1 MGFNFGAFAAGF
13 ATQAQKIEEE
23 SAKMG
28 MDLIKEAIE
37 DFREESKDWKDK
49 YNTELKDWELL
60 AGRIRDMVGDDAKA
74 IAVLRKGKPYA
85 SDWAKTAVDVA
96 KARGHDSP
104 ADLVDFGEATLPK
117 NIDVM
122 DWVRSGAP
130 DMSLEAK
137 PVLDKGMF
145 EQMKTGVF
153 KRQIYPEGMG
163 RIDRTEQTYLDT
175 PDSIRKDVIPEA
187 TFTDIYSTIEVPGQR
202 SGPQTKSLRT
212 QVVAQLAQGV
222 PALAGLTFDI
232 NTGSPIYTDAQ
243 APAVRVVNRHADAVM
258 SMAERQIKLQR
269 SKGLDQQEALT
280 DTEILNITRNFM
292 SGDFE
297 FPEFEDTKE
306 QIKNFYTISD
316 ALEEPNPQLTGGNQ
330 GGNQQ
335 QQQPQQTGGTIK
347 SVTSQIANDP
357 SVANLVTLPSN
368 WQSMGLPKGKGAR
381 RQAIAQALIKLG
393 VDPTV
398 ADQYSQTV
406 TLN

>member
-37 DFREESKDWKDK
+37 DFREESKDWKDN

-163 RIDRTEQTYLDT
+163 RIDRTEETYLDI
-175 PDSIRKDVIPEA
+175 PVGIRKDVIPEA
-187 TFTDIYSTIEVPGQR
+187 KFTDIYSTVEVPGKFSSTEEERYRKAVLATLASRSSKVGGVSFDTFGNPIYKIDNAEAVANIEKDADRIMERIINMRSSAGSIESAPSVNDARDIARQFAMSDVSNLAERYDLGRGQQPPPDDDQQGNQQERRRNQGPEAVNYLTPEIENSEEFQR
-202 SGPQTKSLRT
+202 LVNPSDTAPKMATYERRIKLRDY
-212 QVVAQLAQGV
+212 LISQGV
-222 PALAGLTFDI
+222 PKATAT
-232 NTGSPIYTDAQ
+232 SY
-243 APAVRVVNRHADAVM
+243 V
-258 SMAERQIKLQR
+258 
-269 SKGLDQQEALT
+269 LDL
-280 DTEILNITRNFM
+280 I
-292 SGDFE
+292 
-297 FPEFEDTKE
+297 
-306 QIKNFYTISD
+306 
-316 ALEEPNPQLTGGNQ
+316 
-330 GGNQQ
+330 
-335 QQQPQQTGGTIK
+335 
-347 SVTSQIANDP
+347 
-357 SVANLVTLPSN
+357 PSN
-368 WQSMGLPKGKGAR
+368 TNQ
-381 RQAIAQALIKLG
+381 
-393 VDPTV
+393 
-398 ADQYSQTV
+398 
-406 TLN
+406 

>member
-1 MGFNFGAFAAGF
+1 MPALDFGAFMAGF

-23 SAKMG
+23 SAKIG
-28 MDLIKEAIE
+28 MELIKEAID
-37 DFREESKDWKDK
+37 DFREESKDWKSK
-49 YNTELKDWELL
+49 YNTELKDWEVLG
-60 AGRIRDMVGDDAKA
+60 ARIRDMVGDDAKA

-85 SDWAKTAVDVA
+85 SDFAKTAVDVA
-96 KARGHDSP
+96 KAKGFDSP
-104 ADLVDFGEATLPK
+104 ADLVEFGESTLPK

-163 RIDRTEQTYLDT
+163 RIDRTEQTYLDI
-175 PDSIRKDVIPEA
+175 PVGIRKDVIPEA
-187 TFTDIYSTIEVPGQR
+187 KFTDIYSTVEVPGTFSSTEEERYRKAVLATLASR
-202 SGPQTKSLRT
+202 SSKVG
-212 QVVAQLAQGV
+212 GV
-222 PALAGLTFDI
+222 SFDTAG
-232 NTGSPIYTDAQ
+232 NPIYKIDNAEAVAEIEKDADRIMDRILNMRASAETIES
-243 APAVRVVNRHADAVM
+243 APTVNDARDIARQFAM
-258 SMAERQIKLQR
+258 SDVSNLAERYDLGR
-269 SKGLDQQEALT
+269 GQQPPPLP
-280 DTEILNITRNFM
+280 
-292 SGDFE
+292 GGG
-297 FPEFEDTKE
+297 
-306 QIKNFYTISD
+306 QG
-316 ALEEPNPQLTGGNQ
+316 EE
-330 GGNQQ
+330 QQ
-335 QQQPQQTGGTIK
+335 QQQQQQQTGGTIK